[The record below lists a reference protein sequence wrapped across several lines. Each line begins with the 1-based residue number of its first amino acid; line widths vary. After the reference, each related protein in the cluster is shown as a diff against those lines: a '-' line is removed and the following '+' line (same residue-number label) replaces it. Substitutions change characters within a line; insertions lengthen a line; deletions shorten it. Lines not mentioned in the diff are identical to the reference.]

1 MRGALR
7 VHTARAEVIRS
18 SPKRSLCG
26 RRAIETEPFMPKAI
40 VAKTPSER
48 TIQARNH
55 SCHGL
60 TNKPTMPVEPLVC
73 GDGEPNLA
81 MTSSRV
87 SPGGNSLGS
96 RSVAVRM
103 NV

>member
-1 MRGALR
+1 MVGTILFSLGQNSTPPFFYSATFDDWFLSGCLEKLKK
-7 VHTARAEVIRS
+7 AA
-18 SPKRSLCG
+18 SPVS
-26 RRAIETEPFMPKAI
+26 
-40 VAKTPSER
+40 R
-48 TIQARNH
+48 TIQTRNH

-81 MTSSRV
+81 MTSSRI